1 MNIKVRFFLMSRNII
16 KVLFINLENHVINCS
31 ATNDIASLV
40 AQIVK
45 HLSAMQETLVQSLGW
60 EDFPGEGNDSP
71 LQYSCLEN
79 HMEGRA
85 CKATVQGITKNL
97 TRWSNFTFTFAN
109 NIWFAKQWIPLYDS
123 MCRKKMHLFGH
134 NFKMS
139 VKNIMVSSWIFS
151 YIS

>member
-1 MNIKVRFFLMSRNII
+1 M
-16 KVLFINLENHVINCS
+16 LEYPWPPTPVGGLYLQ
-31 ATNDIASLV
+31 AEEVFAEGPQVPGASLV
-40 AQIVK
+40 SQLVK
-45 HLSAMQETLVQSLGW
+45 NLPAIQETLVQSLGW

-109 NIWFAKQWIPLYDS
+109 NI
-123 MCRKKMHLFGH
+123 
-134 NFKMS
+134 
-139 VKNIMVSSWIFS
+139 
-151 YIS
+151 